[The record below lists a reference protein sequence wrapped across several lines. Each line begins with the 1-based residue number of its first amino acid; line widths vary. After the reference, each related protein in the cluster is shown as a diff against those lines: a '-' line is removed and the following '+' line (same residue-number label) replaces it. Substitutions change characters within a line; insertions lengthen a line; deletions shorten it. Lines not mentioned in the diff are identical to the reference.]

1 MGYLIKAPLG
11 LGLFFGGLVLSNV
24 KLVSLLET
32 GTCASG
38 NTPYQISQPCPSG
51 TGTDILLLMAA
62 IFGGLIGVGL
72 FAVRGNP
79 PWDRDRKV
87 DLESD
92 FSWPAFAWGIGF
104 TATGATALIA
114 GVTDEAVKQ
123 ASGAQLGALIVGGV
137 FLVMGLPI
145 FVLSI
150 WWLLKDLRRRRGP
163 APLAS
168 ATASGGSVGSGSGFG
183 RAPQWAR
190 SLPWVSGVGTTAAG
204 GTGAQI
210 AKLERLQKLR
220 ESGALTDIEFE
231 REKAKILSE

>member
-1 MGYLIKAPLG
+1 LG
-11 LGLFFGGLVLSNV
+11 RGRDYCSRREAAVGCGRAGGIGSA
-24 KLVSLLET
+24 E
-32 GTCASG
+32 GE
-38 NTPYQISQPCPSG
+38 
-51 TGTDILLLMAA
+51 GTDILLLIAC
-62 IFGGLIGVGL
+62 IFGGLIGVAL

-79 PWDRDRKV
+79 PWDADRKI

-104 TATGATALIA
+104 TATGTTALIA
-114 GVTDEAVKQ
+114 GLTDQAVKD
-123 ASGAQLGALIVGGV
+123 ASGAQLGALIVGGT

-150 WWLLKDLRRRRGP
+150 WWLLKDHRRRRGP
-163 APLAS
+163 AHWRRRPPRAVARS
-168 ATASGGSVGSGSGFG
+168 PSSGFG
-183 RAPQWAR
+183 GAPQWAR
-190 SLPWVSGVGTTAAG
+190 GLPWVSAGGGSAGT

-220 ESGALTDIEFE
+220 ESGALTNLEFE